1 MQSKDLGCQYDDYN
15 WWDDPLTINDR
26 KDIDYA
32 WIFCLDTDKVEV
44 GPNASVTANL
54 GQILTYLRETKEE
67 IYAPKMKMKY
77 GAEQVKYKQMYD
89 KLYYLTKG
97 KPVAQANA
105 KPSVP
110 KIQVLE
116 DD

>member
-1 MQSKDLGCQYDDYN
+1 
-15 WWDDPLTINDR
+15 
-26 KDIDYA
+26 
-32 WIFCLDTDKVEV
+32 
-44 GPNASVTANL
+44 
-54 GQILTYLRETKEE
+54 
-67 IYAPKMKMKY
+67 MKMKY

-89 KLYYLTKG
+89 KLNYMTKG

>member
-1 MQSKDLGCQYDDYN
+1 
-15 WWDDPLTINDR
+15 
-26 KDIDYA
+26 
-32 WIFCLDTDKVEV
+32 
-44 GPNASVTANL
+44 
-54 GQILTYLRETKEE
+54 
-67 IYAPKMKMKY
+67 MKMKY

-116 DD
+116 DDELKYLTTESTEKKTPSFKMT